1 MGGDLHTENSRKL
14 TDKEEAYIIAN
25 PDLYIKRIHRE
36 DLNDPN
42 PKAKRY
48 KPYKLEDLP
57 PEKHI
62 EAGYC
67 DEPGFHYVPLDIYPK
82 RTHIL
87 RFTSE
92 DILFDPKTLLEP
104 KRQHYD
110 DPVSEKDKIAYLNE
124 LQKYG
129 IFDFLETYP
138 PKKANLNMFYEI
150 YAPDTPFGN
159 SIQKHISKLKS
170 KERKRIKKPS
180 LFDNECTV

>member
-57 PEKHI
+57 PEKHR

-67 DEPGFHYVPLDIYPK
+67 DEPGLHYVPLDIYPK

-87 RFTSE
+87 RFNEE
-92 DILFDPKTLLEP
+92 DILFNPHELPETKRRPYDTPSSEQMKIEYLETL
-104 KRQHYD
+104 RHYGFIEFYENFPRKNVD
-110 DPVSEKDKIAYLNE
+110 ISVLYEFYGPHTTVGKS
-124 LQKYG
+124 LQKK
-129 IFDFLETYP
+129 ILES
-138 PKKANLNMFYEI
+138 KA
-150 YAPDTPFGN
+150 
-159 SIQKHISKLKS
+159 
-170 KERKRIKKPS
+170 KERKPIKS
-180 LFDNECTV
+180 L